1 MRAPVMLLNS
11 SQNTCGV
18 DPSPEDATVMASGS
32 AFAAAISSG
41 TERTGN
47 SGCTTNTFIASV
59 RLATGVVS
67 RMKLYLRSL

>member
-1 MRAPVMLLNS
+1 
-11 SQNTCGV
+11 
-18 DPSPEDATVMASGS
+18 MALGL

-41 TERTGN
+41 TERTEN

-67 RMKLYLRSL
+67 CMKLNFRSL